1 MARTSAA
8 TGRHLLESLRGLDST
23 STSPWGAGR
32 TGVPNDSVGSQ
43 ASQAGTNSSQ
53 NVTRRSTRG
62 SATGTSDDISVA
74 ISSSGRMITRGLL
87 SCLQFGPNR
96 HQLLGF
102 VTHVTNLR
110 RPTCLA
116 NGTKN
121 GNATFISV
129 QPVTKTSLFSIMKAG
144 FYILV
149 IMMTQKQL
157 NHLWHHIMVP
167 IIHQTVHMV
176 ETWPFLY
183 LPRNSMGSDP
193 GTRLGKISIQLRSN
207 ERILW
212 NFFPSWKNLLWTLN
226 CYQSN
231 TQQLLI

>member
-1 MARTSAA
+1 MIVSKNLIASLLVYRFAMPLNDPNKRRNTETPPQPSWMSRFKSMSPRGAVLE
-8 TGRHLLESLRGLDST
+8 GRAGVSDNLV
-23 STSPWGAGR
+23 GA
-32 TGVPNDSVGSQ
+32 Q
-43 ASQAGTNSSQ
+43 ASQAGSNPQ
-53 NVTRRSTRG
+53 DVTRRSTRG

-144 FYILV
+144 FSILV

-176 ETWPFLY
+176 ET
-183 LPRNSMGSDP
+183 
-193 GTRLGKISIQLRSN
+193 
-207 ERILW
+207 
-212 NFFPSWKNLLWTLN
+212 
-226 CYQSN
+226 
-231 TQQLLI
+231 